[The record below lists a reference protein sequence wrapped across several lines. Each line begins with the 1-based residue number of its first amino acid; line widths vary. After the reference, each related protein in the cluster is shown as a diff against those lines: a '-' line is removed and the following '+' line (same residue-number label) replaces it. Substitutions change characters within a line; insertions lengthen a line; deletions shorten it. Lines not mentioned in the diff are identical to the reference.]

1 MFDYQRVN
9 ATKNIA
15 MDDCQSLGNFAWPS
29 ILIMRYHEVDLIY
42 FFSAVRYWLLFMV
55 FECSSAQ
62 VCMFVKV
69 LPECATWPH
78 THVDTA
84 GRDRDKSHR
93 AWMLTTKDAAYTKVA
108 WLRFTHTRMRQAKM
122 YRTVCTW
129 CLWDQ
134 PNWKQD
140 LTLFLTF
147 CKNGG
152 IPGKTWHP
160 LTVFFHNDIYQQ
172 ILRCMQC
179 TFADT
184 SSLFSGISVC
194 QYYLHPKKC
203 PYFPIELQS
212 SLGIIRPWAGPTW
225 WPPIAMSPPLYRCLI
240 TATME
245 SQKRVSPQAIGLWYD
260 LVKFSIFSKPD
271 PSGFYRGQKETN
283 SNSQMTCS
291 LRKSIQVKNHGDHSG
306 F

>member
-1 MFDYQRVN
+1 MSLRPAKLETGSNPVFD
-9 ATKNIA
+9 
-15 MDDCQSLGNFAWPS
+15 
-29 ILIMRYHEVDLIY
+29 
-42 FFSAVRYWLLFMV
+42 LL
-55 FECSSAQ
+55 Q
-62 VCMFVKV
+62 K
-69 LPECATWPH
+69 W
-78 THVDTA
+78 
-84 GRDRDKSHR
+84 
-93 AWMLTTKDAAYTKVA
+93 
-108 WLRFTHTRMRQAKM
+108 
-122 YRTVCTW
+122 
-129 CLWDQ
+129 
-134 PNWKQD
+134 
-140 LTLFLTF
+140 
-147 CKNGG
+147 
-152 IPGKTWHP
+152 WHP
-160 LTVFFHNDIYQQ
+160 RQNLAPFNFFFITISINRFSDACNAHLQ
-172 ILRCMQC
+172 ILPLFFLAFQSANIIC
-179 TFADT
+179 T
-184 SSLFSGISVC
+184 
-194 QYYLHPKKC
+194 PKKC

>member
-1 MFDYQRVN
+1 
-9 ATKNIA
+9 

-194 QYYLHPKKC
+194 QYYLHPKK
-203 PYFPIELQS
+203 
-212 SLGIIRPWAGPTW
+212 
-225 WPPIAMSPPLYRCLI
+225 M
-240 TATME
+240 
-245 SQKRVSPQAIGLWYD
+245 
-260 LVKFSIFSKPD
+260 SIFSDWATIKLRHH
-271 PSGFYRGQKETN
+271 PSLGWSYLVATHRDVT
-283 SNSQMTCS
+283 SALPVPHHC
-291 LRKSIQVKNHGDHSG
+291 NHGKPKKG
-306 F
+306 FPPSDRALIWFSKI

>member
-9 ATKNIA
+9 ATKNIV

-160 LTVFFHNDIYQQ
+160 LTVFFITISINRFSDACNAHLQ
-172 ILRCMQC
+172 ILPLFFLAFQSANIIC
-179 TFADT
+179 T
-184 SSLFSGISVC
+184 
-194 QYYLHPKKC
+194 PKKC

-245 SQKRVSPQAIGLWYD
+245 SQKRVPP
-260 LVKFSIFSKPD
+260 K
-271 PSGFYRGQKETN
+271 R
-283 SNSQMTCS
+283 
-291 LRKSIQVKNHGDHSG
+291 
-306 F
+306 